1 MRILVVGAGCT
12 GAATALRL
20 RENLGDGAKIQIWD
34 KARGAGGRFTTS
46 RATYPDGLKADMG
59 AQYASVDAK
68 DKASVELMNML
79 VEAGAA
85 APVPG
90 TLLAEIAE
98 RPRGTSQYRG
108 TNGQNGIV
116 KCMIERSTA
125 EVHFEKRVMKLDQRG
140 KGWIVTPRD
149 GAPQEFDCVMLCV
162 PGCGTGGDN
171 LNKIHGN
178 WENTL
183 TNAQWGHTE
192 VPHDCRY
199 SVALWLCPGHHKA
212 LEVFFGESLERRF
225 SGGIELLAWQSRK
238 DGESP
243 DGPQVVVV
251 HTPAGA
257 RGNKNQAE
265 PRLISEGCKLLKLP
279 QQAVTSS
286 KIITWF
292 QSQVLSKTSPSPCLV
307 ANESPPLI
315 LAGDYLTESTFT
327 GCVSSATAA
336 AEVASKLLAG
346 GRPST
351 GSGGYP
357 VRNMPKA
364 EPNNGAG
371 KDTPLQVSAD
381 HVGTSTLTEQEKAF
395 LKTAKKVREILK
407 LEAASAGKDLDKL
420 QAKKL
425 EGKQSLL
432 SELSSIEKHLPQE
445 SDLRVKNKDVLDALG
460 AGEGRVS

>member
-20 RENLGDGAKIQIWD
+20 RENFGDGAKIQIWE
-34 KARGAGGRFTTS
+34 KARGAGGRYTTS

-59 AQYASVDAK
+59 AQYASVDPK
-68 DKASVELMNML
+68 DKGSVELMNAI

-85 APVPG
+85 APAPE

-98 RPRGTSQYRG
+98 RPRGTTQYRG

-116 KCMIERSTA
+116 KCMIERSKA

-140 KGWIVTPRD
+140 RGWSVTSRD
-149 GAPQEFDCVMLCV
+149 GAPQEFDCVILCV

-178 WENTL
+178 WERLL

-199 SVALWLCPGHHKA
+199 SVALWLHPGHRKA
-212 LEVFFGESLERRF
+212 LEAFFGESFERRC
-225 SGGIELLAWQSRK
+225 SGGPELLAWQSRK

-251 HTPAGA
+251 HTPPGA

-265 PRLISEGCKLLKLP
+265 PRLISEACRLLKLP
-279 QQAVTSS
+279 DQAVTSS

-307 ANESPPLI
+307 ASESPPLV
-315 LAGDYLTESTFT
+315 LAGDYLTASTFT

-336 AEVASKLLAG
+336 AEAASKLLAG

-351 GSGGYP
+351 GGGYP
-357 VRNMPKA
+357 VQNTPKA
-364 EPNNGAG
+364 GQDVP
-371 KDTPLQVSAD
+371 AD
-381 HVGTSTLTEQEKAF
+381 HVGTSTLTDQEKAF
-395 LKTAKKVREILK
+395 LKTAKKVREVLK
-407 LEAASAGKDLDKL
+407 LEATSAGKDLDKM
-420 QAKKL
+420 QTKKL
-425 EGKQSLL
+425 EGKQGLL
-432 SELSSIEKHLPQE
+432 LELSSIEKDLPLD
-445 SDLRVKNKDVLDALG
+445 SGLRVKNKDVLDALA
-460 AGEGRVS
+460 AG